1 MIRKFGMGIF
11 LFALA
16 AAVAC
21 GQDSSASQSQNS
33 QSAPVIS
40 INIQR
45 SIQTVNY
52 LAKGSTRIDFRGTAL
67 LPQAT
72 GQADVAAKNGAIQI
86 NANFKGLS
94 NASQFGTAYLTYVLW
109 AITPEGRAT
118 NLGQL
123 TLSGDKSKLQVTTRL
138 QTFGLIVTAEPYFA
152 VSFPSED
159 VVLENVVRSD
169 TRGGVAVVSAKFELL
184 QRSRYSGANLSQL
197 DTSGDVPLDL
207 LQARN
212 AMRIAKWRGADVS
225 APESWAKAMESLN
238 QAEDYYKRKQR
249 KSIPVAARAAVQ
261 GFEDAITVATKRQ
274 EDDRL
279 AAERAAS
286 AKAEADAKAQQEA
299 EARARDQAEKQ
310 RLEAELAAAKDSQA
324 RAEAEKAQADAE
336 KARAEA
342 ERAQAASLAAQQTAE
357 AQAQRDRDAAAKA
370 EADKQALRA
379 SLLDQFNRVLETRDS
394 PRGLVVNLGDVLFAT
409 AKYDLRPEA
418 RERLAKL
425 SGIVLAHPGLHLAV
439 EGHTDNVGGEAYNQ
453 NLSEQRADSVR
464 QYLIDQGLD
473 AASITARGFG
483 MSMPVADN
491 STPDGRQ
498 KNRRVEIVISGEVIG
513 VPIGQPPVAAPPP
526 QPQQQPQ

>member
-1 MIRKFGMGIF
+1 MIRQFGMCIF

-169 TRGGVAVVSAKFELL
+169 T
-184 QRSRYSGANLSQL
+184 
-197 DTSGDVPLDL
+197 
-207 LQARN
+207 
-212 AMRIAKWRGADVS
+212 
-225 APESWAKAMESLN
+225 
-238 QAEDYYKRKQR
+238 
-249 KSIPVAARAAVQ
+249 
-261 GFEDAITVATKRQ
+261 
-274 EDDRL
+274 
-279 AAERAAS
+279 
-286 AKAEADAKAQQEA
+286 
-299 EARARDQAEKQ
+299 
-310 RLEAELAAAKDSQA
+310 
-324 RAEAEKAQADAE
+324 
-336 KARAEA
+336 
-342 ERAQAASLAAQQTAE
+342 
-357 AQAQRDRDAAAKA
+357 
-370 EADKQALRA
+370 
-379 SLLDQFNRVLETRDS
+379 
-394 PRGLVVNLGDVLFAT
+394 
-409 AKYDLRPEA
+409 
-418 RERLAKL
+418 
-425 SGIVLAHPGLHLAV
+425 
-439 EGHTDNVGGEAYNQ
+439 
-453 NLSEQRADSVR
+453 
-464 QYLIDQGLD
+464 
-473 AASITARGFG
+473 
-483 MSMPVADN
+483 
-491 STPDGRQ
+491 
-498 KNRRVEIVISGEVIG
+498 
-513 VPIGQPPVAAPPP
+513 
-526 QPQQQPQ
+526 